1 MLSGLVLIIDK
12 RKELPAKY
20 KKLIENNGVSVI
32 ISSGI
37 EQGLEILTGFE
48 PDMVLVSDSLDTS
61 VAQNIKKLRMMSY
74 TSRPCIIALS
84 KSDALQDKLD
94 ALEAGADDFLSEPI
108 DSEEFK
114 ARIHAH
120 LRRHF
125 ENMVDDVTHLPDTK
139 FSLKTLKRTII
150 ENKKWAGMLVRI
162 NEFEAYKEIYGD
174 LAADKML
181 QTFSAIINSALD
193 DSDFL
198 GGLSQGEFLI
208 LTNPLKAEHIA
219 SFLVYAFQSIVEKF
233 YCEED
238 AKSGYIILYGDDNAG
253 KRVNLVST
261 SIGIISSEFRSYDS
275 VKAALNAL
283 FAACK
288 LAQYSLN
295 GSSYI
300 VDRTKLSA
308 DNAVMNREFNNRI
321 LIVEP
326 DEALNYL
333 LKTTGEMQ
341 GYEVASVQ
349 DYECVQNLVKTFAP
363 ALIVLDA
370 GEAESLKGL
379 DLCKKLKKS
388 FSDRKNRTNLAQKD
402 TKIILS
408 TIIHDKKMALNA
420 GADLYLPKPYE
431 LLNIFNWIESMVKE
445 FND

>member
-1 MLSGLVLIIDK
+1 MLSKLVLIIDK

-20 KKLIENNGVSVI
+20 KKLVENKGVSVMLT
-32 ISSGI
+32 SNF
-37 EQGLEILTGFE
+37 EQGLEILRNFE
-48 PDMVLVSDSLDTS
+48 PDMVLVSDSLDTPTPEN
-61 VAQNIKKLRMMSY
+61 VKKLRMLSY
-74 TSRPCIIALS
+74 QARPCIIALS

-94 ALEAGADDFLSEPI
+94 VLDSGADDFLSEPI

-125 ENMVDDVTHLPDTK
+125 ENMIDDITHLPDTK
-139 FSLKTLKRTII
+139 YSLKTLKRTII
-150 ENKKWAGMLVRI
+150 ENRKWAGMLVRI
-162 NEFEAYKEIYGD
+162 NDFEAYREIYGD
-174 LAADKML
+174 LAADKMI
-181 QTFSAIINSALD
+181 QTYTAIINSALD

-198 GGLSQGEFLI
+198 GELSQGEFMI
-208 LTNPLKAEHIA
+208 LTSPLKAEHIA
-219 SFLVYAFQSIVEKF
+219 SFLVYAFEAIVEKF

-261 SIGIISSEFRSYDS
+261 SIGVISSEFQTYES
-275 VKAALNAL
+275 VNAALNAL

-288 LAQYSLN
+288 LAGYSDTD
-295 GSSYI
+295 SAY
-300 VDRTKLSA
+300 VVERTKLSA
-308 DNAVMNREFNNRI
+308 DNAVLKKEYNNRI
-321 LIVEP
+321 LIIEP

-341 GYEVASVQ
+341 GYEVAAGL
-349 DYECVQNLVKTFAP
+349 DYDSAQNLIKTFNP

-370 GEAESLKGL
+370 GDSETMKGL
-379 DLCKKLKKS
+379 ELCRKLKK
-388 FSDRKNRTNLAQKD
+388 DCKCKEI
-402 TKIILS
+402 KIILS

-431 LLNIFNWIESMVKE
+431 LLGIFNWIEQMLKE
-445 FND
+445 FNG